1 MIRPLLTINDKS
13 HPLYPYLLVFRGAI
27 RIILIFLKKIP
38 YRICVYGS
46 FDSDSIDKPLC
57 FIGLRDERR
66 NVLNDHFTFKGFFEN
81 ADVIF
86 PIDIF
91 QKIMTRRS
99 YMETLQKSD
108 IATIWEHYF
117 EYHDIQSRNILLE
130 HYLHLVKYTAERLHA
145 RFPRFVDV
153 EDLYSAGIFG
163 LLGAIKNFKPTQNA
177 KFETYG
183 VQRIQGAIRDYIRK
197 TDWVPRLVRCRAHQL
212 HNATQKLEAFL
223 GRLPADTELADELG
237 MDMDRFYHFQRD
249 ANAVVLISLNM
260 NMSES
265 DDDEEF
271 SELYA
276 VFDPKSRNPYYEV
289 HKQDFQEFIKKGLS
303 REDQLI
309 VILYYYEQMTMKE
322 IGDVLGLSES
332 RICQMHSS
340 ILAKLKGQL
349 NASLLCLQ

>member
-1 MIRPLLTINDKS
+1 
-13 HPLYPYLLVFRGAI
+13 
-27 RIILIFLKKIP
+27 
-38 YRICVYGS
+38 
-46 FDSDSIDKPLC
+46 
-57 FIGLRDERR
+57 
-66 NVLNDHFTFKGFFEN
+66 
-81 ADVIF
+81 
-86 PIDIF
+86 
-91 QKIMTRRS
+91 
-99 YMETLQKSD
+99 METLLKSN
-108 IATIWEHYF
+108 IQAVWEHYF
-117 EYHDIQSRNILLE
+117 QNHDTQSRNILLE
-130 HYLHLVKYTAERLHA
+130 HYLHLVKYTAERLHV

-163 LLGAIKNFKPTQNA
+163 LLSAIKNFKPTQNA

-197 TDWVPRLVRCRAHQL
+197 TDWVPRLVRYRAHQL
-212 HNATQKLEAFL
+212 HNATQKLEALL
-223 GRLPADTELADELG
+223 GRLPADAELADELG
-237 MDMDRFYHFQRD
+237 MNMDQFYRFQRD

-265 DDDEEF
+265 DEDEEF
-271 SELYA
+271 SELYT
-276 VFDPKSRNPYYEV
+276 VFDPKSQNPCHEV

-322 IGDVLGLSES
+322 IGDALGLSES

-349 NASLLCLQ
+349 NASLLCFQ